1 MKDLA
6 DTRTVDAF
14 GDQQQRQFAD
24 IRSQRQSTAE
34 QKAQLCLTLKQL
46 CDKPP
51 HTVVNGG
58 IATVRAWKTA
68 SEECRKVCAK
78 ASSSV
83 PQLEAA
89 INRMKAFK

>member
-1 MKDLA
+1 MKDPA
-6 DTRTVDAF
+6 DTRAVDAF
-14 GDQQQRQFAD
+14 SDQYQRQFAD
-24 IRSQRQSTAE
+24 IPNQRPSTAE

-51 HTVVNGG
+51 HAVVNGG
-58 IATVRAWKTA
+58 ISTVRAWNAA

-78 ASSSV
+78 VSSSV
-83 PQLEAA
+83 SQLEAA

>member
-1 MKDLA
+1 MKDPA
-6 DTRTVDAF
+6 DTRTVEALC
-14 GDQQQRQFAD
+14 DQQQRQFTY
-24 IRSQRQSTAE
+24 IRNQRPSTAE
-34 QKAQLCLTLKQL
+34 QKAQLCLTLKLL

-51 HTVVNGG
+51 QAVVNGG
-58 IATVRAWKTA
+58 ITMVRAWKTA

-78 ASSSV
+78 VSSSV

>member
-1 MKDLA
+1 MKDPA

-14 GDQQQRQFAD
+14 GDRQQRQFAD
-24 IRSQRQSTAE
+24 IRNQRPSTAE
-34 QKAQLCLTLKQL
+34 QKAQLCLTLKRL

-51 HTVVNGG
+51 QNVVNVG

-78 ASSSV
+78 VSSSV

>member
-1 MKDLA
+1 MKDPA
-6 DTRTVDAF
+6 DNRTTDAF
-14 GDQQQRQFAD
+14 GDQHQRQFTD
-24 IRSQRQSTAE
+24 IRNQRQSVAE

-51 HTVVNGG
+51 KTVVNGG
-58 IATVRAWKTA
+58 IDMVRAWKSA
-68 SEECRKVCAK
+68 SAECRKVCAK
-78 ASSSV
+78 TSSSV